1 MSVNTFYH
9 KIVCWVIS
17 VVAIGFGLLTIKSG
31 GDVLFWSQ
39 QAREAAGNYVPF
51 VLWFNFLSGFFYI
64 IAGIGLIT
72 RQSWA
77 PRLALLITI
86 AIMFVFALF
95 SLHIVS
101 GGAYED
107 RTVNAMSM
115 RTLVWAVI
123 TGLAYWLNRKTSFR
137 HIK

>member
-1 MSVNTFYH
+1 
-9 KIVCWVIS
+9 VCKNKVYWSIARWVIS

-39 QAREAAGNYVPF
+39 QAREEAGNYVPF

-64 IAGIGLIT
+64 AAGISLIT
-72 RQSWA
+72 RRRWA

-86 AIMFVFALF
+86 AIMLVFAMF
-95 SLHIVS
+95 SLYIVS

-107 RTVNAMSM
+107 RTFNAMSV
-115 RTLVWAVI
+115 RTLVWAAI
-123 TGLAYWLNRKTSFR
+123 TGLAYWLYRGKQTISA
-137 HIK
+137 